1 MGHGIAPLIAITSL
15 VGTFLSSLPSNCIT
29 ACLGSGHLTTV
40 PLKIKKIKR
49 KQDLNNTDQQHNNTK
64 YSRVLHLTQA
74 IRSYLLCN
82 GYHGHFKC
90 GRSWIQVWVN
100 SKTIK
105 LVSSASLLSTQY

>member
-64 YSRVLHLTQA
+64 Y
-74 IRSYLLCN
+74 
-82 GYHGHFKC
+82 
-90 GRSWIQVWVN
+90 
-100 SKTIK
+100 
-105 LVSSASLLSTQY
+105 